1 MSPQICNLNI
11 NKTFIVCN
19 IKKIV
24 TDFKQK
30 TINFFF
36 SKKIHDA
43 KDSVILGM
51 PTNES
56 QFEFK

>member
-1 MSPQICNLNI
+1 MSPQICNLNN

-30 TINFFF
+30 TNNFFF
-36 SKKIHDA
+36 KKIHEA
-43 KDSVILGM
+43 KDSIILRM